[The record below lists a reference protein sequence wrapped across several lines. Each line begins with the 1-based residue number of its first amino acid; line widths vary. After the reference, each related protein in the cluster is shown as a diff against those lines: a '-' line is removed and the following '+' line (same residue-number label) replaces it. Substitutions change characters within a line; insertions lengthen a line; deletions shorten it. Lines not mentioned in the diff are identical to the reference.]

1 MIPECALRSKTRRK
15 QAGELELG
23 AGITALF
30 AGKVLAH
37 AALWDPC
44 ATLLPDQQPRS
55 CLNRACRG
63 VCSF

>member
-37 AALWDPC
+37 AALWDLC
-44 ATLLPDQQPRS
+44 ATLPPPIS
-55 CLNRACRG
+55 SP
-63 VCSF
+63 VPV